1 MDIILKFED
10 DNIKYYVVKEN
21 DEIKYCFVEN
31 EEKKYNLNEEQVKLV
46 NTVIS
51 KLIPSN
57 DKIKTM
63 EYTLNEKKYDV
74 YIDKKNYFHTF
85 FPTPSDGEL
94 KKLNFLFNN
103 MEEYIADG
111 EQQTYYNDHLPSY
124 EPKETDFIKR
134 IVKIGQKSVK
144 VLLAGGIIGIS
155 YLLLFVNSY
164 KLISNNIVGP
174 IAELQYQQEVAY
186 TQSLSDE
193 EYLKEIE
200 NAINSNTGL
209 NEEEKSVYLANP
221 NVYLDIKDQTSLSY
235 FKKTLSKIDFY
246 YSVSEVL
253 RPKYAVGWY
262 TPAKNKIS
270 FSNGDSLSDIDRATV
285 NHEIS
290 HSLTMFNTFEYSTA
304 LNEAINNIFSS
315 EYFDTL
321 NSDTLNLRCD
331 SYLYPSNCVKALM
344 EIVGPDAFLRFH
356 SYASNDLII
365 DELCKIISSP
375 NKAYIL
381 IDNMDTCL
389 KLQTEYMYNQQL
401 SEQKRADLN
410 KNIQKMQS
418 NIYSLID
425 EYCYAKNGTHIE
437 DNPVILYYLDKDQF
451 YKKLVTDNL
460 PEDYELFEINE
471 VSSDNQIAYFNSE
484 LKNDNMKITSH
495 VVATVS
501 CINKDTGEK
510 TYFVKEM
517 KFITTKGYSILCYDT
532 GIIEDLF
539 NYELEKKQWGP
550 NFYEPEYLRAL
561 IEIIGISPVTEAYEN
576 KSFEP
581 ILQSLINLNKN
592 GNDAEEFVKLLN
604 MKVLDESSAAKIYD
618 YMKEYY
624 YDKYNANLE
633 DDLIMLLYLNRPLF
647 EKEILS
653 MYNLSDTYVACD
665 TTTLSTKKYF
675 DDDDQNNKITIELF
689 GRSDINQEE
698 IYPENEFGILTIDDS
713 NRYLNNAILH
723 VK

>member
-1 MDIILKFED
+1 MEIILKFEY
-10 DNIKYYVVKEN
+10 DNIQYYVVKEKE
-21 DEIKYCFVEN
+21 EIKYCFVEN
-31 EEKKYNLNEEQVKLV
+31 GEKNYNLNEEQKKLV
-46 NTVIS
+46 NMVVS

-63 EYTLNEKKYDV
+63 EYTLNGKKYDV

-103 MEEYIADG
+103 MEEYIAYNS
-111 EQQTYYNDHLPSY
+111 QQAYYKGDLFSY
-124 EPKETDFIKR
+124 KSKASDFIKR
-134 IVKIGQKSVK
+134 IVKIGKKDVV
-144 VLLAGGIIGIS
+144 VLLADGLFGIS
-155 YLLLFVNSY
+155 CLLFLASVYKFNVNDEINYHS
-164 KLISNNIVGP
+164 KP
-174 IAELQYQQEVAY
+174 QYQQEIAY

-193 EYLKEIE
+193 EYLMGIE
-200 NAINSNTGL
+200 NAINSNNNL
-209 NEEEKSVYLANP
+209 SDEEKKSYLVNP
-221 NVYLDIKDQTSLSY
+221 GMYLDTKKNTSIVHLKEILSTVDFQY
-235 FKKTLSKIDFY
+235 STLSEYNCY
-246 YSVSEVL
+246 YSSSNTIV
-253 RPKYAVGWY
+253 
-262 TPAKNKIS
+262 
-270 FSNGDSLSDIDRATV
+270 FSAENFSSVPTEIV

-290 HSLTMFNTFEYSTA
+290 HSITKYLGSYTDV
-304 LNEAINNIFSS
+304 LNETVNTIYSM
-315 EYFDTL
+315 EYLDSL
-321 NSDTLNLRCD
+321 NEEFVNDGMD
-331 SYLYPSNCVKALM
+331 YPYNCVKALI
-344 EIVGPDAFLRFH
+344 EILGYDCFKQYH
-356 SYASNDLII
+356 SIADDNLII
-365 DELCKIISSP
+365 NQLCSIIS
-375 NKAYIL
+375 NKDKAYTL
-381 IDNMDTCL
+381 IDN
-389 KLQTEYMYNQQL
+389 
-401 SEQKRADLN
+401 LN
-410 KNIQKMQS
+410 NYRDIEFYSLNNPKIDENSKKELIA
-418 NIYSLID
+418 NLEEIRTRLYSLID
-425 EYCYAKNGTHIE
+425 EYCYAKNGTHVE
-437 DNPVILYYLDKDQF
+437 DNPIILYYLDRDQF

-460 PEDYELFEINE
+460 PEGYELFEINE
-471 VSSDNQIAYFNSE
+471 FSSDNQIAYFNSE

-495 VVATVS
+495 IVATVS

-517 KFITTKGYSILCYDT
+517 KFITTKEYSILCYDT

-561 IEIIGISPVTEAYEN
+561 IEIIGVSPVKEAYEN

-581 ILQSLINLNKN
+581 ILQSLISLNEN
-592 GNDAEEFVKLLN
+592 GKDAEELVKLLN
-604 MKVLDESSAAKIYD
+604 MKVLDESSTAKIYD

-675 DDDDQNNKITIELF
+675 GDDDQNNKITIELF

-713 NRYLNNAILH
+713 NRYLNNGILH